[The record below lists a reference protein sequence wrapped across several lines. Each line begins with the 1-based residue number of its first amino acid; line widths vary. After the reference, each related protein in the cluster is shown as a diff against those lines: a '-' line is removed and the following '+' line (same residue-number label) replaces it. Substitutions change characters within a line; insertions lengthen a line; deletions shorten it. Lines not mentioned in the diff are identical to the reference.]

1 MQLHKNSEQF
11 DDLGVI
17 VVAVSQEEKDL
28 SKALSMAE
36 KTGVGFPLVHDVE
49 RANVPQLDRT
59 TAYYLDADGVVRQVF
74 PMSAYLRPSAEVVLA
89 EIERIQDEQRRRRRR

>member
-17 VVAVSQEEKDL
+17 VIAISQEEEDL
-28 SKALSMAE
+28 SKALSMAQ
-36 KTGVGFPLVHDVE
+36 KTVVGFPLVHDVE
-49 RANVPQLDRT
+49 RGTAPQLDRT
-59 TAYYLDADGVVRQVF
+59 TAYYVDADGVVRQVF

-89 EIERIQDEQRRRRRR
+89 EIERLQDEERRRRRR